1 MATSKNLVA
10 TWSSNL
16 APSPVMLASTK
27 KKLTS
32 GNEYQTKKWKRGMKL
47 QEKYKETS
55 RNQGMEEEAPVTH
68 FSKIKTFIGNRSGFH
83 ELWRNG

>member
-1 MATSKNLVA
+1 
-10 TWSSNL
+10 
-16 APSPVMLASTK
+16 
-27 KKLTS
+27 
-32 GNEYQTKKWKRGMKL
+32 MKL

-83 ELWRNG
+83 ELWRNGWEDIKMKKKKKDQRFTEDFPDLGRMGRYCLYLKRASIII